1 MGHESSGY
9 TPIAGMHNRTQP
21 KERPPA
27 IQATYGGG
35 PPKNIVKVEGASL
48 KGNPK

>member
-1 MGHESSGY
+1 MGYESSGY

-27 IQATYGGG
+27 IQATYGGN
-35 PPKNIVKVEGASL
+35 PPKDYRDRRIRKRTS
-48 KGNPK
+48 